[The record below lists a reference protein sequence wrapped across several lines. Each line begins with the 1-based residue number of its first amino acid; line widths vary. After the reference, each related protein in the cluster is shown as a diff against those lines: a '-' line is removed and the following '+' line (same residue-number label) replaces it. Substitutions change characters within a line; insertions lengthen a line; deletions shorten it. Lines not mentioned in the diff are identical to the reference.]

1 MLHKILFVDDEPN
14 VTNALKHTLRKERY
28 DILTADSAKE
38 ALEILGRHRVD
49 VVVSDEQM
57 PSMSGSQLLV
67 RVRKE
72 YPDTIRIV
80 LTGQTSVEAATRAVN
95 KGEIYRFLTKP
106 CNGLDLLITIRRALE
121 HKILMA
127 KSRLLLK
134 SAQQRTIFLQN
145 MEEKHLHIL
154 KEIRKKTNINAI
166 NEPEVD
172 SDTLIEAIDTEVE
185 KSEEMFLDWI

>member
-1 MLHKILFVDDEPN
+1 MSHKILFVDDEPN

-38 ALEILGRHRVD
+38 ALEILARHRVD

-57 PSMSGSQLLV
+57 PGMSGSKLLT

-72 YPDTIRIV
+72 YPEIIRIV
-80 LTGQTSVEAATRAVN
+80 LTGEASAEAATRAIN
-95 KGEIYRFLTKP
+95 EGEIYRFLIKP
-106 CNGLDLLITIRRALE
+106 CNGLDLLITIRRAIE
-121 HKILMA
+121 HKKLVA
-127 KSRLLLK
+127 KSRQLLK
-134 SAQQRTIFLQN
+134 SARQRTAFLQKI
-145 MEEKHLHIL
+145 EEKHLSIL
-154 KEIRKKTNINAI
+154 KEVRKNTDINSI

-185 KSEEMFLDWI
+185 NSEQMFMDWI

>member
-1 MLHKILFVDDEPN
+1 MSHKILFVDDEPN
-14 VTNALKHTLRKERY
+14 VTNALKHTLHKERY

-49 VVVSDEQM
+49 IVVSDEQM
-57 PSMSGSQLLV
+57 PGMSGSQLLA

-80 LTGQTSVEAATRAVN
+80 LTGLASVEAATRAVN
-95 KGEIYRFLTKP
+95 KGAIYRFLMKP

-121 HKILMA
+121 HKKLMA
-127 KSRLLLK
+127 KSRQLIK
-134 SAQQRTIFLQN
+134 SAQQRTTFLQN
-145 MEEKHLHIL
+145 MEEKHLNIL
-154 KEIRKKTNINAI
+154 KEVRKKTDINAI

-172 SDTLIEAIDTEVE
+172 SDTIIEAIDAEVE
-185 KSEEMFLDWI
+185 KSEQMFLDWI